1 MHLPDTFQHIS
12 VNPENKTLYLDE
24 STLAPPE
31 GRNVLIKVGAAGVN
45 RADLLQRQGLYPA
58 PADASPILGLE
69 VSGVIAAIGPE
80 VTQWQ
85 VGDRV
90 CALVHGGGYASY
102 CAIRE
107 DQCLHVPDN
116 IELEAAAGLPEAL
129 LTSWHNVFERAQL
142 KPSETLL
149 VQGGSSGIGSIA
161 VQMAKLWGAKVI
173 ATAGGADKCQRLK
186 DLGVD
191 LVIDYRE
198 QNFETAVKDSTEGR
212 GADVIFDMVGGDY
225 IQKHINCA
233 AIEGRIVNI
242 AYQNGFTAEIHF
254 GLVLLKRLS
263 LMASTLRPQ
272 SFDRKATMTLAIQHH
287 FGEAIKQGRLVPVID
302 SVYPLADAEKAQDN
316 MALGQHF
323 GKLLLQC
330 GRHTN

>member
-1 MHLPDTFQHIS
+1 MHLPATFKHIS
-12 VNPENKTLYLDE
+12 VNPESKSLFLDE
-24 STLAPPE
+24 SVLAPPE
-31 GRNVLIKVGAAGVN
+31 GRDVLIKVSAAGIN

-69 VSGVIAAIGPE
+69 VAGVVAAVGSD

-90 CALVHGGGYASY
+90 CALVHGGGYANY

-107 DQCLHVPDN
+107 DQCLLVPDN

-129 LTSWHNVFERAQL
+129 LTAWHNVFERAQL
-142 KPSETLL
+142 KPGETLL

-173 ATAGGADKCQRLK
+173 ATAGGAEKCRRLR

-198 QNFETAVKDSTEGR
+198 QDFEIVAKDFTEGR
-212 GADVIFDMVGGDY
+212 GVDVIFDMVGGDY
-225 IQKHINCA
+225 IQKHINLA
-233 AIEGRIVNI
+233 ALEGRIVNI
-242 AYQNGFTAEIHF
+242 AYQNGFVAEIHF
-254 GLVLLKRLS
+254 GLVLMKRLS
-263 LMASTLRPQ
+263 LLASTLRPQ
-272 SFDRKATMTLAIQHH
+272 SFDAKANMARSISQQFNAALSQGTLS
-287 FGEAIKQGRLVPVID
+287 PVID
-302 SVYPLADAEKAQDN
+302 SVYPLADAEKAQDA
-316 MALGQHF
+316 MARGQHF
-323 GKLLLQC
+323 GKIVL
-330 GRHTN
+330 RTE

>member
-107 DQCLHVPDN
+107 DQCLQVPDN

>member
-1 MHLPDTFQHIS
+1 MHLPDTFKHIS
-12 VNPENKTLYLDE
+12 VNPENKSLYLDE
-24 STLAPPE
+24 SNLAPPM
-31 GRNVLIKVGAAGVN
+31 GRDVLIKVSAAGIN

-69 VSGVIAAIGPE
+69 VSGLIAAVGSE

-90 CALVHGGGYASY
+90 CALVHGGGYANY
-102 CAIRE
+102 CTIRE
-107 DQCLHVPDN
+107 DQCLQVPDN

-129 LTSWHNVFERAQL
+129 LTAWHNVFERAQL
-142 KPSETLL
+142 QPGETLL

-198 QNFETAVKDSTEGR
+198 QNFETEVKDFTEGR

-225 IQKHINCA
+225 IQKNINCA
-233 AIEGRIVNI
+233 AVEGRIVNI
-242 AYQNGFTAEIHF
+242 AYQNGFVAEIHF
-254 GLVLLKRLS
+254 GLVLMKRLS

-272 SFDRKATMTLAIQHH
+272 SFDRKAEMALAISQH
-287 FGEAIKQGRLVPVID
+287 FGDALQHGRLRPVID
-302 SVYPLADAEKAQDN
+302 SMYPLKEAGKAQDA
-316 MALGQHF
+316 MAQGQHF
-323 GKLLLQC
+323 GKILLRC
-330 GRHTN
+330 HN

>member
-1 MHLPDTFQHIS
+1 MHLPDTFQHIA
-12 VNPENKTLYLDE
+12 VNPDSKSLYLDE
-24 STLAPPE
+24 SPLAPPE
-31 GRNVLIKVGAAGVN
+31 GRDVLIKVTAAGIN

-58 PADASPILGLE
+58 PVDASPILGLE
-69 VSGVIAAIGPE
+69 VSGVIAALGPE

-102 CAIRE
+102 CAVRE
-107 DQCLHVPDN
+107 DQCLQVPDN

-142 KPSETLL
+142 KPGETLL

-161 VQMAKLWGAKVI
+161 IQMAKLWGANVI
-173 ATAGGADKCQRLK
+173 TTAGGAEKCQRLR

-198 QNFETAVKDSTEGR
+198 QDFETAVKDYTEGR

-272 SFDRKATMTLAIQHH
+272 SFDRKAAMTLAIQHH
-287 FGEAIKQGRLVPVID
+287 FGEAIRQGRLVPVID
-302 SVYPLADAEKAQDN
+302 SVYPLVDTEKAQDN